1 MKFHR
6 FEIYDYNDLER
17 FMQPDEQ
24 QYLAFAGRKHCSAGA
39 RRETLCFN
47 QCLDGVYGRLAYI
60 SSVFKSLC
68 EITTR
73 KAGLNE
79 LE

>member
-24 QYLAFAGRKHCSAGA
+24 QYLAFAGRNTVRLGEGRA
-39 RRETLCFN
+39 RETFYLISVWMASTAAWHTF
-47 QCLDGVYGRLAYI
+47 RLFQ
-60 SSVFKSLC
+60 V
-68 EITTR
+68 TV
-73 KAGLNE
+73 
-79 LE
+79 